1 MNINKTYIFLLFLS
15 LSYQYSLGNTPNEIK
30 SKHTKN
36 LSSGKLLL
44 KSWDSINNIAP
55 SKINI
60 IKEGEWE
67 IKFEKE
73 YDKAIRNKNN
83 ELAFELSIP
92 LSFIYHSG
100 TKFSKGIPLLQEIV
114 KNKAKLSKE
123 VYKSVLIKLEEEYR
137 ASNEMEA
144 AISIR
149 KERILNNFI
158 NNYWEIYKDCGLYEA
173 AKIDLLQFVPIPN
186 KNTYS
191 RLQYYFLLGDLY
203 MKMKAY
209 DSAKYIYEKG
219 LDETRNTKK
228 YNNLSN
234 TLNNEKLIYW
244 ETCFIGYITKC
255 NVEKGNYLN
264 AIENLK
270 IDISNSYNNPDN
282 KIIKMVTLSKCYTQQ
297 KAFNDAKAYLDSA
310 SLLFEGKMSKSLK
323 LELLLN
329 YATYFNAINK
339 NDSSLIYYKKYNEY
353 KDTLYD
359 RIQKNQSILLLVQL
373 EVGNRRTE
381 LLKSNQSLNDS
392 NKKNNQQKN
401 VLLILIFFLII
412 SITISTAIYL
422 NSVANN
428 KSKVKIEEQ
437 NKMINAHSDKMEA
450 QSIHNETLLKELHH
464 RVKNNLQVMYSLLNL
479 QKRRNK
485 DNEIIETLSSIQNR
499 IQTMALVHQNLYN
512 SGDFE
517 LVEILTYIKTLAA
530 HLESIYKIDKHQI
543 AVNFDIDENL
553 KLPIETVVAIGLI
566 INEAVSNSFK
576 YAFKNSEIKGILTIQ
591 ITCIENVIEVM
602 VSDNG
607 EGLQKESKKEKSLGL
622 KLIDLMCLQL
632 KATHIIES
640 NHGVSHHIKFNKL
653 N

>member
-1 MNINKTYIFLLFLS
+1 
-15 LSYQYSLGNTPNEIK
+15 LGNTPNDNN
-30 SKHTKN
+30 SKNNSN
-36 LSSGKLLL
+36 LSSGRLLL
-44 KSWDSINNIAP
+44 LSWDSINKVAA
-55 SKINI
+55 SKIMEFN
-60 IKEGEWE
+60 EQDWE
-67 IKFEKE
+67 LKFERE
-73 YDKAIRNKNN
+73 YAIAMRKKDQ
-83 ELAFELSIP
+83 ELAFDLSIP

-100 TKFSKGIPLLQEIV
+100 TKFSKGIPFLQNLV
-114 KNKAKLSKE
+114 KNKNKLNKDI
-123 VYKSVLIKLEEEYR
+123 YKSVLIKLEEEYR

-144 AISIR
+144 AIAIR
-149 KERILNNFI
+149 KERILNNFV

-186 KNTYS
+186 PNTYA
-191 RLQYYFLLGDLY
+191 RLQYYYLLGELY
-203 MKMKAY
+203 MNMKSY
-209 DSAKYIYEKG
+209 DSAKLIYQKG
-219 LDETRNTKK
+219 LDETKK
-228 YNNLSN
+228 TLQYNVRSA
-234 TLNNEKLIYW
+234 TLIEEKLKYW

-255 NVEKGNYLN
+255 NIEKGDYAN
-264 AIENLK
+264 AINNLK
-270 IDISNSYNNPDN
+270 RDIGNSYNNPDN
-282 KIIKMVTLSKCYTQQ
+282 KIVKMMSLSRCYIY
-297 KAFNDAKAYLDSA
+297 KNEFNNAKKYLDSA
-310 SLLFEGKMSKSLK
+310 NDLFVGKMSKTLK

-329 YATYFNAINK
+329 YATYFNTINN
-339 NDSSLIYYKKYNEY
+339 NDSSLFYYKKYNEY

-373 EVGNRRTE
+373 EVGNRRSE

-401 VLLILIFFLII
+401 ALLILIFFLVI
-412 SITISTAIYL
+412 SITISAAIYL
-422 NSVANN
+422 NNVAKT
-428 KSKVKIEEQ
+428 KSKIQIEAQ

-450 QSIHNETLLKELHH
+450 QFIHNETLLKELHH

-517 LVEILTYIKTLAA
+517 LVQILSYIKTLAA
-530 HLESIYKIDKHQI
+530 HLESIYKIDKQQI
-543 AVNFDIDENL
+543 EVKFNIDENL

-576 YAFKNSEIKGILTIQ
+576 YAFKNNKNKGVLKIQ
-591 ITCIENVIEVM
+591 ITCINNDIEVI

-607 EGLQKESKKEKSLGL
+607 EGVQQKNKKENSLGL

-632 KATHIIES
+632 KATHIIETT
-640 NHGVSHHIKFNKL
+640 NGVSHHIKFNKI

>member
-1 MNINKTYIFLLFLS
+1 MNIKKVYLLFIFLS
-15 LSYQYSLGNTPNEIK
+15 VSSIYSLGNTPNDNN
-30 SKHTKN
+30 SKNNSN
-36 LSSGKLLL
+36 LSSGRLLL
-44 KSWDSINNIAP
+44 LSWDSINKVAA
-55 SKINI
+55 SKIMEFN
-60 IKEGEWE
+60 EQDWE
-67 IKFEKE
+67 LKFERE
-73 YDKAIRNKNN
+73 YAIAMRKKDQ
-83 ELAFELSIP
+83 ELAFDLSIP

-100 TKFSKGIPLLQEIV
+100 TKFSKGIPFLQNLV
-114 KNKAKLSKE
+114 KNKNKLNKDI
-123 VYKSVLIKLEEEYR
+123 YKSVLIKLEEEYR

-144 AISIR
+144 AIAIR
-149 KERILNNFI
+149 KERILNNFV

-186 KNTYS
+186 PNTYA
-191 RLQYYFLLGDLY
+191 RLQYYFLLGELY
-203 MKMKAY
+203 MNMKSY
-209 DSAKYIYEKG
+209 DSAKLIYQKG
-219 LDETRNTKK
+219 LDETKK
-228 YNNLSN
+228 TLQYNVRSA
-234 TLNNEKLIYW
+234 TLIEEKLKYW
-244 ETCFIGYITKC
+244 ESCFIGYITKC
-255 NVEKGNYLN
+255 NIEKGDYAN
-264 AIENLK
+264 AINNLK
-270 IDISNSYNNPDN
+270 RDVGNSYNNPDN
-282 KIIKMVTLSKCYTQQ
+282 KIVKMMSLSRCYIH
-297 KAFNDAKAYLDSA
+297 KNEFNNAKKYLDSA
-310 SLLFEGKMSKSLK
+310 NDLFVGKMSKTLK

-329 YATYFNAINK
+329 YATYFNTINN
-339 NDSSLIYYKKYNEY
+339 NDSSLFYYKKYNEY

-373 EVGNRRTE
+373 EVGNRRSE

-401 VLLILIFFLII
+401 ALLILIFFLVI
-412 SITISTAIYL
+412 SITISAAIYL
-422 NSVANN
+422 NNVAKT
-428 KSKVKIEEQ
+428 KSKIQIEAQ

-450 QSIHNETLLKELHH
+450 QFIHNETLLKELHH

-517 LVEILTYIKTLAA
+517 LVQILSYIKTLAA
-530 HLESIYKIDKHQI
+530 HLESIYKIDKQQI
-543 AVNFDIDENL
+543 EVKFDIDENL

-576 YAFKNSEIKGILTIQ
+576 YAFKNNENKGVLKIQ
-591 ITCIENVIEVM
+591 ITCINNDIEVI

-607 EGLQKESKKEKSLGL
+607 EGVQQKNKKENSLGL

-632 KATHIIES
+632 KATHIIETT
-640 NHGVSHHIKFNKL
+640 NGVSHHIKFNKI